1 MNITFVLGLDTVT
14 CKETDFRCSS
24 GTCLLP
30 DFVCDGFVDCPDGSD
45 EDTTMCGLYLLTT
58 LR

>member
-1 MNITFVLGLDTVT
+1 MWFIPINYIKVIRHT
-14 CKETDFRCSS
+14 S

-45 EDTTMCGLYLLTT
+45 EDTALCGLYLLTT
-58 LR
+58 FMN